1 MTHDY
6 KFLSRYVDRLK
17 IMAYELHPRKYRN
30 PGPGPQAPNVWLKA
44 IIEYARERVP
54 SEKLYMAI
62 PTYGYDWALNC
73 KSRAK
78 AVYWDTALKIKSS
91 QHKMYQPTNIDKILS
106 ENKNSKSWKNLTK
119 FKYIHENKSYED
131 PSLWYHSNG
140 CDRVAFFMNR
150 KAFEEKMTLLRKYD
164 IAGFSFWQLLSDN
177 DPGINDYLSLLMTN
191 KLPPVKTIAQEEEEK
206 RLKELELE
214 KQRLAEEQKKLE
226 ETPIENNNLK
236 N

>member
-1 MTHDY
+1 
-6 KFLSRYVDRLK
+6 
-17 IMAYELHPRKYRN
+17 
-30 PGPGPQAPNVWLKA
+30 
-44 IIEYARERVP
+44 
-54 SEKLYMAI
+54 MAI